1 MWTQRTVPWYM
12 WVDASLC
19 WTTCVRHC
27 GCSCCLRGG
36 GEAHGGQISI
46 LANFNFWQARI
57 HWTWTVCSQEV
68 KVKRKTFFYYTAESG
83 SNGWMDDVITPLN
96 VLNNIIV
103 ALLVCF
109 RIICDYIPLEVRD
122 ICRRVWNSQSCAKV
136 YILWS
141 SKWLYILVSS
151 LISSKRTG
159 VL

>member
-27 GCSCCLRGG
+27 GCSCCLRRGG
-36 GEAHGGQISI
+36 G
-46 LANFNFWQARI
+46 ANFNSGKFQFLTSP
-57 HWTWTVCSQEV
+57 HTLDMDGVLTGSES
-68 KVKRKTFFYYTAESG
+68 KEKNFFYCTAESG
-83 SNGWMDDVITPLN
+83 SNGWLDDVITPLN